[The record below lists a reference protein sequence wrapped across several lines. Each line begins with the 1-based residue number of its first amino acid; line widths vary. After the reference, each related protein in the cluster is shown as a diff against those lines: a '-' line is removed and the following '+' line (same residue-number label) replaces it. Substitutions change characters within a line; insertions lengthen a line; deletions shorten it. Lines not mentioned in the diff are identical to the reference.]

1 MSDEPSRVE
10 QEGEVPSSRA
20 EPGEE
25 VPHGDPRFFELREA
39 LASYAADPDDPP
51 VHAYDSLQAAVAVV
65 VRGSSE
71 LELLLIK
78 RAHHE
83 DDPWAGHMALPGGR
97 RDPDDADLLHTAVR
111 ETREETDLDLES
123 QGRHLGRL
131 GLVAPQS
138 VRLPRI
144 AIHPF
149 VFGVPSGAEASVAS
163 REVDAV
169 HWVRLADLGDPASR
183 DRVEIRVE
191 GGVREFPCYRV
202 AGEIVWGLTY
212 RILTEFLEVYPE
224 SFG

>member
-1 MSDEPSRVE
+1 MSDRLPRDEPR
-10 QEGEVPSSRA
+10 GDDPA
-20 EPGEE
+20 EDL
-25 VPHGDPRFFELREA
+25 PHGDPRFFELREA

-51 VHAYDSLQAAVAVV
+51 LHAYDSLQAAVAVV
-65 VRGSSE
+65 LRGAE
-71 LELLLIK
+71 GLELLLIK
-78 RAHHE
+78 RAHHQG
-83 DDPWAGHMALPGGR
+83 DPWAGHMALPGGR
-97 RDPDDADLLHTAVR
+97 RDPADADLLHTAVR
-111 ETREETDLDLES
+111 ETREETDLDLEG

-149 VFGVPSGAEASVAS
+149 VFGVPSDAEASVAS